1 MDNETLNRIRSY
13 KKTPEL
19 GRRLNGIVAAT
30 WAGIHDELN
39 AELVAAANA
48 NKSGEAI
55 SDYMEEVE
63 TWVANWLAI
72 PENKKLHEVI
82 KQYFADMIRYKAYQ
96 MIKGTVKGGRRRR
109 TRRRGRRSSR

>member
-1 MDNETLNRIRSY
+1 MNNETLGRIRSY

-19 GRRLNGIVAAT
+19 GRRLNGIVADT
-30 WAGIHDELN
+30 WAGIHRELN

-48 NKSGEAI
+48 NKNGEAV
-55 SDYMEEVE
+55 SEYMAEVE
-63 TWVANWLAI
+63 MWIANWLAI

-96 MIKGTVKGGRRRR
+96 MIKGAKGGRRRR